1 MDDVTPKKRV
11 RKSTPPGDKPARA
24 SEKVSPKPTAPDH
37 LTMSLFAPG
46 MSALHRAGLG
56 GLACTLH
63 KMEQQYQNDSVK
75 AARLPA
81 SFVDGMPPWEITAQS
96 ITLRFGKPQ
105 KAGDYLKSLFEF
117 AFSIRKDGLICLPG
131 QHDIEPS
138 TAILAD
144 LQAGL
149 TLTFLQHGR
158 VRALAKEPTMAAFD
172 PEGAGVPSVT
182 VQYKKCSSFKH
193 QHGWK
198 EFVDKAGCLIAGL
211 MNIEG
216 PLSPGTVVR
225 HVAFIGDTGARDRPE
240 RMLPLYFALVGCLSL
255 PVNRGVAAL
264 LVPDVTDLTEFVFD
278 RPAMTPSTA
287 TESQIANAA
296 DAAFRAQVRLRK
308 NPRRTAEVQSRTQKL
323 LSSTVPGCYAMTFTP
338 TPWASQQKSRVATIH
353 VPAGETRL
361 LDRYERAAQHLPVRI
376 VVRTIKESTGKGKLK
391 VTKERQEAFRTDS
404 IVRPLI
410 AENLALDRKWY
421 AGFIKLMTKINP
433 GTDKPYRDQLPFE
446 RKGLNDMAA
455 DETMWDEA
463 GERLVVQA
471 VHEAMRMRYGQ
482 IADENKGKVKAM
494 ENRMK
499 GFRDKL
505 RLNLVG
511 AKTEAQVRLAL
522 MDLFSR
528 GGNNAVLREGWQ
540 QILLVIRKDWH
551 LTRDLGLLALASY
564 AGKGESG
571 QNDTT
576 SASVSN

>member
-1 MDDVTPKKRV
+1 MDEVTPKKRV
-11 RKSTPPGDKPARA
+11 RKSTPPGDPPARA
-24 SEKVSPKPTAPDH
+24 SKKVNPKPAAPDH

-63 KMEQQYQNDSVK
+63 KMEQDYKKDLLK
-75 AARLPA
+75 ADQLPA
-81 SFVDGMPPWEITAQS
+81 PFVDDLPPWEIDEQS
-96 ITLRFGKPQ
+96 VTLRFGKPE
-105 KAGDYLKSLFEF
+105 KASEYLRKLFEF

-131 QHDIEPS
+131 QHHAEPS

-158 VRALAKEPTMAAFD
+158 VRALAKEPTTATFD
-172 PEGAGVPSVT
+172 PTGEGVPSVT
-182 VQYKKCSSFKH
+182 VQYKKCSGFKH
-193 QHGWK
+193 QQGWT
-198 EFVDKAGCLIAGL
+198 EFVDKTGCLVTGL

-225 HVAFIGDTGARDRPE
+225 HVAFTGATGATDRPD

-264 LVPDVTDLTEFVFD
+264 LVPDVTNLTDFIFD

-308 NPRRTAEVQSRTQKL
+308 NPRRTAEVRSRAQTL
-323 LSSTVPGCYAMTFTP
+323 VSLTVPGCYAMTFTP

-353 VPAGETRL
+353 VPTGDDRL
-361 LDRYERAAQHLPVRI
+361 LERYERAAQHLPARV
-376 VVRTIKESTGKGKLK
+376 VVRTIKESTGKGKAK
-391 VTKERQEAFRTDS
+391 VTAERQEAFRTDS

-410 AENLALDRKWY
+410 AENLALGRKWY
-421 AGFIKLMTKINP
+421 AGFSKFMTKINP
-433 GTDKPYRDQLPFE
+433 GTDKPFRDQLPFE

-455 DETMWDEA
+455 DEKMWDEA

-482 IADENKGKVKAM
+482 IAEENKGKIKAM
-494 ENRMK
+494 ENRMQ

-505 RLNLVG
+505 RLGLVG

-564 AGKGESG
+564 AGKAEPNNVTLTSES
-571 QNDTT
+571 N
-576 SASVSN
+576 